1 MADLFDNLEAK
12 AKRAGVTH
20 QTRDSQRWF
29 RNATSRMGQ
38 ISHAAIL
45 NNDRLKK
52 QSKALIGQMVFFCYA
67 AKHRATLPY
76 YDRFP
81 LAVILGPA
89 NNGFLGLNFHYLP
102 PIYRAKLLDSLM
114 RVASNREY
122 DETTRLQVSYEI
134 VKSLSKTNYYK
145 PCVKHYLS
153 NRVASQF
160 AKVDV
165 ADYEMAVFL
174 PTSSWWG
181 ASEGTV
187 YRDSRK
193 RIT

>member
-1 MADLFDNLEAK
+1 MVDLFANLEAK
-12 AKRAGVTH
+12 AKLAGVTH
-20 QTRDSQRWF
+20 QTRDSQLWF
-29 RNATSRMGQ
+29 RTATSRMGQ

-45 NNDRLKK
+45 NNERLKK
-52 QSKALIGQMVFFCYA
+52 QSKAWIGQMVFFSYA

-89 NNGFLGLNFHYLP
+89 NDGFLGLNLHYLP
-102 PIYRAKLLDSLM
+102 PIYRAKMLDSLM
-114 RVASNREY
+114 RVVNNDRY
-122 DETTRLQVSYEI
+122 DETTRLRVSYDI
-134 VKSLSKTNYYK
+134 LKSLSKNNYYK

-153 NRVASQF
+153 TRVMSAF
-160 AKVDV
+160 AKVEV
-165 ADYEMAVFL
+165 SDYEMAVFL
-174 PTSSWWG
+174 PTSSWHG

-193 RIT
+193 RIK